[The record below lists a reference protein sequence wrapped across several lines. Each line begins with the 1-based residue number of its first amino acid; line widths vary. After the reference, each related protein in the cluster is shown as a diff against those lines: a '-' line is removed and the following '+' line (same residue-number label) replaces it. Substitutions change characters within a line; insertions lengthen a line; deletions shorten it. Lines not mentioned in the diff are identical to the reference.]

1 MHTCSPREP
10 RNRIL
15 KIEKKRKF
23 KLNII
28 LSQYRCGLNLLP
40 TIFSL
45 LRPVVTEFD
54 KEGAH
59 VRVQWEYRGL
69 LELTDKVIERDVS
82 LSIILQEGSINW
94 RELFVA
100 DRDSGDRG

>member
-1 MHTCSPREP
+1 
-10 RNRIL
+10 
-15 KIEKKRKF
+15 
-23 KLNII
+23 
-28 LSQYRCGLNLLP
+28 
-40 TIFSL
+40 
-45 LRPVVTEFD
+45 VVTEFD